1 MQKRKKK
8 IERMFSCKIVTKK
21 LTYDSIIAFWLLD
34 YTCGGGMRNELNIIS
49 LKFSL
54 VKDEN
59 GGTLSLTI
67 FQIALQFLHLSSWL
81 YAI

>member
-1 MQKRKKK
+1 
-8 IERMFSCKIVTKK
+8 MFSCEIVTKK

-34 YTCGGGMRNELNIIS
+34 YTCGGNELNIIS

-54 VKDEN
+54 IKDEN

-67 FQIALQFLHLSSWL
+67 FQIAQLLQFLHLSS
-81 YAI
+81 